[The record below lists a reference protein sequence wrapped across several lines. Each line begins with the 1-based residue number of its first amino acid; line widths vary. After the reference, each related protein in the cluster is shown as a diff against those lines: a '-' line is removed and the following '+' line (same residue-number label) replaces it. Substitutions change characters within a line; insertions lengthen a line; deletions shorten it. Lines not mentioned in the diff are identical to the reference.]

1 MGRGVRRGP
10 LADSYPGAVG
20 LVVFSLIPYLALT
33 AAVFPLAQLIAK
45 SVGLSPQAFDIT
57 IALSTGAY
65 ALGTVLAVQVTV
77 HLPARR
83 ALVIY
88 EVVFVAASVLSAWAP
103 TGIVF
108 AIGFV
113 TQGLCT
119 SLMLIAAVPPLV
131 TRWPAKKMPVTG
143 GIMNLCIFGA
153 VAVGPTV
160 GATFG
165 VLQVWR
171 PLFIIVAC
179 LAALALLFSLLTF
192 EDEGAKDRDAPWD
205 VVAVVLA
212 SVGCAAAFYGAGSLQ
227 AAAAVSPEALVAL
240 LAGFAALVALVVYQ
254 AASRNPLMPVRSA
267 STSVPLSGLCIALSA
282 SAAAFGMMELA
293 LEALKSSGTPG
304 QVALVFLPE
313 FGGAIVVAGVFMIL
327 FRTRFTPVLALAGLL
342 AVLAAGVVLIVSLPR
357 LGPGVAV
364 AAGLLGLGVAA
375 SVSPALFMVG
385 FSLRSS
391 LLQRVFAMIE
401 LMRGVTAFLVAPILL
416 FLAAVLAP
424 QPNTGIDDSLW
435 ICVALA
441 GGGFLGGGALFV
453 LGKGRLEAPD
463 LDRWQEEDEPAWQSP
478 SFRGGH
484 DRLRLV
490 APRSWTAGTG
500 VGAGDGASASGR
512 IRRIETV
519 PESAEEHD
527 SRGGGTPRVGSGEH

>member
-20 LVVFSLIPYLALT
+20 LVVLSLIPYLALT
-33 AAVFPLAQLIAK
+33 AAVFPLAQQVAVG
-45 SVGLSPQAFDIT
+45 VGLSQQAFDIT

-65 ALGTVLAVQVTV
+65 ALGTVLAVQVAV

-83 ALVIY
+83 ALVVY
-88 EVVFVAASVLSAWAP
+88 EITFVAASILSAWAP

-131 TRWPAKKMPVTG
+131 TRWPAEKMPVTG

-160 GATFG
+160 GAAFG
-165 VLQVWR
+165 VLQMWR

-205 VVAVVLA
+205 VVAVGLA
-212 SVGCAAAFYGAGSLQ
+212 SVGCAAAFYGAGKLQ
-227 AAAAVSPEALVAL
+227 AAGAASPEALAPL
-240 LAGFAALVALVVYQ
+240 LAGFAVLVALVVHQ
-254 AASRNPLMPVRSA
+254 ATSRNPLMPVRSA
-267 STSVPLSGLCIALSA
+267 STSVPLSGLCVALSA

-304 QVALVFLPE
+304 QVAIVFLPE
-313 FGGAIVVAGVFMIL
+313 FGGAIVVAGVFMLL
-327 FRTRFTPVLALAGLL
+327 FRTRFTPVLALTGLL
-342 AVLAAGVVLIVSLPR
+342 AVLAAGVVLIVSLPS

-416 FLAAVLAP
+416 FLAEVLAP
-424 QPNTGIDDSLW
+424 HPSTGIDGSLW

-441 GGGFLGGGALFV
+441 AGGFLGGTALFV
-453 LGKGRLEAPD
+453 LGKGRLEVPD
-463 LDRWQEEDEPAWQSP
+463 LDRWQEQDEPAWRSP
-478 SFRGGH
+478 PLRRRHG
-484 DRLRLV
+484 RLRLV
-490 APRSWTAGTG
+490 TPRPSDAATG
-500 VGAGDGASASGR
+500 VEASDGASAPEPD
-512 IRRIETV
+512 RRIEALS
-519 PESAEEHD
+519 ERAEEHNRRRD
-527 SRGGGTPRVGSGEH
+527 ASHVWSEEH